1 MSPVLL
7 IAEGD
12 AELREVYRQFLAAR
26 GYDVET
32 AADGLVCLEK
42 LRRLRPAVLVLDR
55 ELPCGGGDGVLA
67 RLREQRAPT
76 GTPEVLTATIGC
88 ARDVAEDGRP
98 PLVRLLTKPFA
109 LAALLESVRAAIPER
124 EVFVP
129 PAAG

>member
-1 MSPVLL
+1 MRRMLL

-12 AELREVYRQFLAAR
+12 DELREVYRQYLAAR
-26 GYDVET
+26 GYGVET

-55 ELPCGGGDGVLA
+55 ELPWGGGDSVLA
-67 RLREQRAPT
+67 RLRDQRAPA
-76 GTPEVLTATIGC
+76 GTSVVLIATTGC
-88 ARDVAEDGRP
+88 ARDVAEDTRP

-109 LAALLESVRAAIPER
+109 LAALLESVRAAIPEG

-129 PAAG
+129 PAGG